1 MFSVRSGNN
10 TWTERCSHGLS
21 LTQAPGHRC
30 SAFPLGR
37 EGRLPG
43 TLSQR
48 HPQHP
53 GSRASEQLSATDG
66 SSNNGLS
73 KYALYSK
80 KHPFSLKRRRHLN
93 LLVFVKGRF
102 YNGGADRY
110 LASPSELSGHSQLGP
125 PQVSFLHLLGNTGSP
140 LWAGSPLRHTAWGRG
155 SHGQLAP
162 RCGCTAAQPAQLSF
176 SGHQRPRS
184 KHQTLKEASFHLL
197 HASGH

>member
-1 MFSVRSGNN
+1 M
-10 TWTERCSHGLS
+10 S

-140 LWAGSPLRHTAWGRG
+140 LWAG
-155 SHGQLAP
+155 AP
-162 RCGCTAAQPAQLSF
+162 PPTHSLGKGKPRAAGPALWLHRAQPAQLSF